1 MDIRN
6 YIRNNLSDC
15 NEMDIRETILSSVN
29 SNDEVVL
36 PGLGVL
42 FAPEKGEVTRKKLK
56 EKLDDL
62 VKEVKELDAEDVKLV
77 IEEKIDEIKE
87 DLEDLDKEKVK
98 EVAQE
103 KLKQVSDKIEE
114 LAKIAKDKAT
124 PVVMER
130 VDDLRKYAL
139 KVTKQVEKK
148 LEK

>member
-1 MDIRN
+1 MAKKGIFGLLAG
-6 YIRNNLSDC
+6 IGLGA
-15 NEMDIRETILSSVN
+15 
-29 SNDEVVL
+29 
-36 PGLGVL
+36 GLGVL

-62 VKEVKELDAEDVKLV
+62 IKEVKELDADDVKFV

-103 KLKQVSDKIEE
+103 KLKQVTDKIEE
-114 LAKIAKDKAT
+114 LAQLAKDKAT
-124 PVVMER
+124 PVIMEK
-130 VDDLRKYAL
+130 VEDLRKYAL
-139 KVTKQVEKK
+139 KTIKQVEKK

>member
-1 MDIRN
+1 MAKKGLFGLIAG
-6 YIRNNLSDC
+6 IGLGA
-15 NEMDIRETILSSVN
+15 
-29 SNDEVVL
+29 
-36 PGLGVL
+36 GLGVL

-98 EVAQE
+98 AVAQE
-103 KLKQVSDKIEE
+103 KLKQISDKIED
-114 LAKIAKDKAT
+114 LAKLAKDKAT

>member
-1 MDIRN
+1 MAKKGLFGLIAG
-6 YIRNNLSDC
+6 IGLGA
-15 NEMDIRETILSSVN
+15 
-29 SNDEVVL
+29 
-36 PGLGVL
+36 GLGVL

-56 EKLDDL
+56 EKLEDL

-103 KLKQVSDKIEE
+103 KLKQISDKIED
-114 LAKIAKDKAT
+114 LAKLAKDKAT

>member
-1 MDIRN
+1 MAKKGLFGLIAG
-6 YIRNNLSDC
+6 IGLGA
-15 NEMDIRETILSSVN
+15 
-29 SNDEVVL
+29 
-36 PGLGVL
+36 GLGVL

-98 EVAQE
+98 EVAQK
-103 KLKQVSDKIEE
+103 KLKQISDKIED
-114 LAKIAKDKAT
+114 LAKLAKDKAT

-148 LEK
+148 LDTSYDVFFY

>member
-1 MDIRN
+1 MAKKGIFGL
-6 YIRNNLSDC
+6 IAGIGLGA
-15 NEMDIRETILSSVN
+15 
-29 SNDEVVL
+29 
-36 PGLGVL
+36 GLGVL

-77 IEEKIDEIKE
+77 IEEKIDEIKD

-103 KLKQVSDKIEE
+103 KLEQISDKIED
-114 LAKIAKDKAT
+114 LAKLAKDKAT
-124 PVVMER
+124 PVVNEK
-130 VDDLRKYAL
+130 VEELRKYAL

>member
-1 MDIRN
+1 MAKKGLFGLIAG
-6 YIRNNLSDC
+6 IGLGA
-15 NEMDIRETILSSVN
+15 
-29 SNDEVVL
+29 
-36 PGLGVL
+36 GLGVL

-98 EVAQE
+98 EVAQK
-103 KLKQVSDKIEE
+103 KLKQISDKIED
-114 LAKIAKDKAT
+114 LAKLAKDKAT

>member
-1 MDIRN
+1 MAKKGLFGLIAG
-6 YIRNNLSDC
+6 IGLGA
-15 NEMDIRETILSSVN
+15 
-29 SNDEVVL
+29 
-36 PGLGVL
+36 GLGVL

-103 KLKQVSDKIEE
+103 KLKQISDKIED
-114 LAKIAKDKAT
+114 LAKLAKDKAT

-139 KVTKQVEKK
+139 KVTKQVQKK

>member
-1 MDIRN
+1 MAKKGLFGLIAG
-6 YIRNNLSDC
+6 IGLGA
-15 NEMDIRETILSSVN
+15 
-29 SNDEVVL
+29 
-36 PGLGVL
+36 GLGVL

-62 VKEVKELDAEDVKLV
+62 VKEVKKLDAEDVKLV

-103 KLKQVSDKIEE
+103 KLKQISDKIED
-114 LAKIAKDKAT
+114 LAKLAKDKAT

>member
-1 MDIRN
+1 MAKKGLFGLIAG
-6 YIRNNLSDC
+6 IGLGA
-15 NEMDIRETILSSVN
+15 
-29 SNDEVVL
+29 
-36 PGLGVL
+36 GLGVL

-103 KLKQVSDKIEE
+103 KLKQISDKIED
-114 LAKIAKDKAT
+114 LAKLAKDKAT